1 MNRDEFLNKSFK
13 IPVYPVIPVDSF
25 LDENCFE
32 NYSKMFC
39 PHETKPEIIMKLRIL
54 YHGNCFD
61 GVSSAAIFTKF
72 YKTKIHADA
81 EVFYTP
87 TMHRAGNAFD
97 REQFD
102 GEENAIV
109 DFKYCADERLTWW
122 FDHHQSAF
130 LSEEDREHFLA
141 DTSGKKFL
149 DTTSKS
155 CAEFIARI
163 AKEKFGFEDESLAE
177 LIEWAH
183 IIDGALYESA
193 AQCVELRS
201 PALKLM
207 QVIEGEKDANFV
219 EKIIHDLTEKSLDE
233 IVESPEIQAKLKPI
247 LQQHWRTVEL
257 IKEKAAY
264 DRGVVS
270 FDLTDEK
277 IDGYNK
283 FIPYYFYPETTYNV
297 ALTQSDFRTKISVG
311 SNPWAPRPRLHN
323 IAEICERY
331 GGGGHAVVGAVSLK
345 PDALE
350 KGKRI
355 MKEIIEELR
364 FDD

>member
-1 MNRDEFLNKSFK
+1 
-13 IPVYPVIPVDSF
+13 
-25 LDENCFE
+25 
-32 NYSKMFC
+32 
-39 PHETKPEIIMKLRIL
+39 MKLRIL

-61 GVSSAAIFTKF
+61 GASSAAIFTRF
-72 YKTKIHADA
+72 YKSKIHPEA
-81 EVFYTP
+81 EVSYTP

-102 GEENAIV
+102 GDENAIV
-109 DFKYCADERLTWW
+109 DFKYCADDRLTWW

-130 LSEEDREHFLA
+130 LTPEDEKHFLA
-141 DTSGKKFL
+141 DRSGMKFL
-149 DTTSKS
+149 DTDSKS
-155 CAEFIARI
+155 CAEFIARV
-163 AKEKFGFEDESLAE
+163 AKEKYGFEAPDLAE

-183 IIDGALYESA
+183 IIDGALYESP

-207 QVIEGEKDANFV
+207 QVIEGEKDPAFV
-219 EKIIHDLTEKSLDE
+219 EKIIKMMTEMPLEE
-233 IVESPEIQAKLKPI
+233 IVASDEVQERLKPI
-247 LQQHWRTVEL
+247 LEQHWKTVEI
-257 IKEKAAY
+257 IKERASY

-270 FDLTDEK
+270 FDLTGTG

-297 ALTQSDFRTKISVG
+297 ALSQSTFRTKISVG
-311 SNPWAPRPRLHN
+311 SNPWAPRPRTHN

-345 PDALE
+345 PGEVELGR
-350 KGKRI
+350 KYMR
-355 MKEIIEELR
+355 EIIEELR
-364 FDD
+364 FED

>member
-1 MNRDEFLNKSFK
+1 
-13 IPVYPVIPVDSF
+13 
-25 LDENCFE
+25 
-32 NYSKMFC
+32 MFC
-39 PHETKPEIIMKLRIL
+39 EKPTMKLRIL

-61 GVSSAAIFTKF
+61 GAASAAIFSKF
-72 YKTKIHADA
+72 YRAKIDPKA
-81 EVFYTP
+81 EIYYTP

-102 GEENAIV
+102 GDENAIV
-109 DFKYCADERLTWW
+109 DFKYCPDERLGWW

-130 LSEEDREHFLA
+130 LSPSDEEHFKA
-141 DTSGKKFL
+141 DTSGRKFL

-163 AKEKFGFEDESLAE
+163 AKVKFAFEDDSLAE

-183 IIDGALYESA
+183 IIDGALYESP

-201 PALKLM
+201 SALKLM
-207 QVIEGEKDANFV
+207 QVIEGEKDPSFV
-219 EKIIHDLTEKSLDE
+219 EYIIRELTERSLDE
-233 IVESPEIQAKLKPI
+233 IVESGAIQAKLTPI
-247 LQQHWRTVEL
+247 LERHWNTVSL
-257 IKEKAAY
+257 IKERANY
-264 DRGVVS
+264 ERGVVS
-270 FDLTDEK
+270 FDLTDTD

-297 ALTQSDFRTKISVG
+297 ALTKSEFRTKISVG
-311 SNPWAPRPRLHN
+311 SNPWSPRPRTHN

-345 PDALE
+345 PEELDL
-350 KGKRI
+350 GKKY
-355 MKEIIEELR
+355 MAEIIEELR

>member
-1 MNRDEFLNKSFK
+1 
-13 IPVYPVIPVDSF
+13 
-25 LDENCFE
+25 
-32 NYSKMFC
+32 
-39 PHETKPEIIMKLRIL
+39 MKLRIL

-61 GVSSAAIFTKF
+61 GASSAAIFTKF
-72 YKTKIHADA
+72 YRSKIHPEA

-102 GEENAIV
+102 GDENAIV
-109 DFKYCADERLTWW
+109 DFKYCPDERLTWW

-130 LSEEDREHFLA
+130 LTPDDERHFLA

-163 AKEKFGFEDESLAE
+163 AKEKYGFEDPELAE

-183 IIDGALYESA
+183 IIDGALYESP

-207 QVIEGEKDANFV
+207 QVIEGEKDPSFV
-219 EKIIHDLTEKSLDE
+219 EKIIRYMTEKSLDE
-233 IVESPEIQAKLKPI
+233 IVESDEIQAKLKPI
-247 LQQHWRTVEL
+247 LEQHWKTVE
-257 IKEKAAY
+257 IIEERASY
-264 DRGVVS
+264 ERGVVS
-270 FDLTDEK
+270 FDLTGTGIE
-277 IDGYNK
+277 GYNK

-297 ALTQSDFRTKISVG
+297 ALSQSSFRTKISVG
-311 SNPWAPRPRLHN
+311 SNPWAPRPRRHN

-345 PDALE
+345 PEDLE
-350 KGKRI
+350 LGKKYMR
-355 MKEIIEELR
+355 EIIEELR
-364 FDD
+364 FED